1 MLRAVAGNTA
11 RQDFPTLRY
20 ETTESGNILIV
31 NVLDFIDTESANLLT
46 GLPVPVTS
54 DQSNPSS
61 IKKVSLRQEW
71 MDRKNLRRPQTAEAR
86 EPMRQILPA
95 GMNRLPPQ
103 NSWNPGTPRH
113 PPQPQ

>member
-61 IKKVSLRQEW
+61 INDPLESKWDFLVGNGWAKGACAPGRLLRCRFGITTLLE
-71 MDRKNLRRPQTAEAR
+71 
-86 EPMRQILPA
+86 
-95 GMNRLPPQ
+95 
-103 NSWNPGTPRH
+103 
-113 PPQPQ
+113 